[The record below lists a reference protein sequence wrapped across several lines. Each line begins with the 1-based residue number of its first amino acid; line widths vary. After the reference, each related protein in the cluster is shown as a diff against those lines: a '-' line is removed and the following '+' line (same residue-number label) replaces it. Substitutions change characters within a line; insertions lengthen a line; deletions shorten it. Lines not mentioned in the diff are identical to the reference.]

1 MTIVIEGCDG
11 TGKTTIANILAKRYG
26 CDVVHMTGDDP
37 KDYEFYYHSLRK
49 TKVIYDRNAIG
60 ELVYPYVFGRR
71 AALLC
76 EDAES
81 LVRKAKINDVKFF
94 VLTANEEIIK
104 NRIVARGE
112 EDTRILASLS
122 YIDAKFRSFAHENG
136 IPIIDTTNKMP
147 EVVAK
152 EIINIIEGEQ

>member
-49 TKVIYDRNAIG
+49 TNVIYDRNVIG
-60 ELVYPYVFGRR
+60 ELVYPYVFGRT
-71 AALLC
+71 AALSY
-76 EDAES
+76 ENAES
-81 LVRKAKINDVKFF
+81 LVKKAKIMSVKFF
-94 VLTANEEIIK
+94 VLTADENIIK
-104 NRIVARGE
+104 NRIAARGE

-122 YIDAKFRSFAHENG
+122 YIDAKFRSFAYEND
-136 IPIIDTTNKMP
+136 IPIIDTTGQCPVDAANK
-147 EVVAK
+147 
-152 EIINIIEGEQ
+152 IIKIIEGEQ